1 MSNSNFLNG
10 VVLGNY
16 RGIGNDIQFISGF
29 GKFNFFIGPNNS
41 GKSTVLCFIANL
53 AKDIA
58 NGGGVNIY
66 NQKLKELDIRAGA
79 TRRDVVLGIGVK
91 IDEWYEN
98 TRKNVASF
106 ADGYSGQVALKSFL
120 RQVSKDDLLWME
132 RDAATNALSI
142 AIRHKVGLEMRD
154 VISPSDWQL
163 IYRGLTGNSAS
174 FSDALIRSIMDIIS
188 PQITPKLPEIL
199 FIPAIREI
207 GVSENGFK
215 DFTGKGLIRELAM
228 HQNPIAT
235 ERYRFD
241 IFEKINFF
249 LSSVIEAPNS
259 KIEITHGHDQVLVH
273 IEGKILPLE
282 NLGTGIHELVMLAA
296 FCTMNDGKII
306 CIEEPE
312 IHLHPVLQ
320 RRLIRYLES
329 KTNNQ
334 YFIATHSPSLIDFP
348 DSSVYA
354 VSVKNGA
361 TWVCKAKGNSERY
374 DFLRDLGYRASDILQ
389 ANSVI
394 WVEGP
399 SDRIYLNHWISSVE
413 PSFREGI
420 EYSIM
425 FYGGRLLSHL
435 SADFNHIEE
444 GDINA
449 LIELRRL
456 NVNMALIMDSDK
468 ESDESPTN
476 ATKNRIC
483 HEIGN
488 DGVAWITDGR
498 EIENYIEPELMTDAI
513 RLVYGDR
520 FKKRKKTG
528 KFDNV
533 LPFISIDGK
542 DVKKVDKIA
551 VAKAVCEQPVNLSV
565 FDLQEKIM
573 KIVSMIQRANSH

>member
-1 MSNSNFLNG
+1 VADSIFLNG

-16 RGIGNDIQFISGF
+16 RGVGNDIQFVSGF
-29 GKFNFFIGPNNS
+29 GQFNFFIGPNNS
-41 GKSTVLCFIANL
+41 GKSTVLYFIANL

-58 NGGGVNIY
+58 NGGGINVF

-79 TRRDVVLGIGVK
+79 TKRDVVIGIGVK
-91 IDEWYEN
+91 ADEWYEN
-98 TRKNVASF
+98 IRMNVTAF
-106 ADGYSGQVALKSFL
+106 ADGYAGQSALKSL
-120 RQVSKDDLLWME
+120 LLQLSKDDLLWME
-132 RDAATNALSI
+132 RDPATNALSI
-142 AIRHKVGLEMRD
+142 GIRHKSGLEMREML
-154 VISPSDWQL
+154 SRTDWQL
-163 IYRGLTGNSAS
+163 IYSGLTGRSAS
-174 FSDALIRSIMDIIS
+174 FSDVLIRSIMEIIS
-188 PQITPKLPEIL
+188 PQITPNLPEIL

-207 GVSENGFK
+207 GASENGFK
-215 DFTGKGLIRELAM
+215 DFSGKGLIRELAL

-249 LSSVIEAPNS
+249 LSSVIEVPNS
-259 KIEITHGHDQVLVH
+259 KIEVTHGHDQVLVH

-320 RRLIRYLES
+320 RRFIRYLES
-329 KTNNQ
+329 KTSNQ

-361 TWVCKAKGNSERY
+361 TYICKAKGDNEKY
-374 DFLRDLGYRASDILQ
+374 DLLRDLGYRASDILQ

-435 SADFNHIEE
+435 SADFTHIEE
-444 GDINA
+444 DDIRA

-456 NVNMALIMDSDK
+456 NVNLAVIMDSDK
-468 ESDESPTN
+468 KSSKAPTN

-483 HEIGN
+483 QEIG
-488 DGVAWITDGR
+488 DYGVAWITDGR
-498 EIENYIEPELMTDAI
+498 EIENYIESDLMTAAI
-513 RLVYGDR
+513 KSVYKDR
-520 FKKRKKTG
+520 FKERKKIG
-528 KFDNV
+528 KFDHV
-533 LPFISIDGK
+533 LPFVAADGT
-542 DVKKVDKIA
+542 DMEKVDKIA
-551 VAKAVCEQPVNLSV
+551 VAKVVCQHPADLSV
-565 FDLQEKIM
+565 FDLGEKIT